1 MVHLITAVGL
11 LIYSEYDN
19 EQFYVSWDNVQS
31 YKVFLNEYEQAQFLF
46 ILNDGEHMSY
56 SMPFSDKTDEF
67 LKQLRT
73 VVMTE
78 VLMRDTRSRYH
89 YNYPPSECGKTN

>member
-19 EQFYVSWDNVQS
+19 EQFYLSWDSVQS
-31 YKVFLNEYEQAQFLF
+31 YKVFLNESEQAQFLF
-46 ILNDGEHMSY
+46 ILKDGEHMSY
-56 SMPFSDKTDEF
+56 TMPFSEKTDEF

-78 VLMRDTRSRYH
+78 VLMKDNRSRYH
-89 YNYPPSECGKTN
+89 YECGGKISQ